1 MRDEFELENKIL
13 HLEYKLAAA
22 NEKIA
27 RVEAVLLERDPGQY
41 VAPQNGADYAWGFW
55 KGSYSVI
62 MWVNRVLA
70 DPLPQA
76 PPKSTT

>member
-41 VAPQNGADYAWGFW
+41 V
-55 KGSYSVI
+55 
-62 MWVNRVLA
+62 
-70 DPLPQA
+70 
-76 PPKSTT
+76 TTKWRGLCVGILERIVFRHHVG